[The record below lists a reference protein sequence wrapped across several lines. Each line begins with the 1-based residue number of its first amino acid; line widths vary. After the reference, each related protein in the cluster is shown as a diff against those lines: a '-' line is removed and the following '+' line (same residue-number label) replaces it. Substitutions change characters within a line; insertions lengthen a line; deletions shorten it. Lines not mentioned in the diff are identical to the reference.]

1 MERILIVEDDEK
13 LRKELAFFLNHNG
26 YEAEELCRYE
36 TLVEDIL
43 DSGCDLVLLDI
54 NLPVVDGQYVCR
66 EVRKKSDVPIIMVT
80 SRNSDLDQ
88 LISMNYGADDY
99 VEKPFHPQI
108 LLARIGAILRRVRKG
123 NGTGEIMDCGGCG
136 QEDGGDEDEIGGA
149 DEE

>member
-99 VEKPFHPQI
+99 VEKPFHPHWGDFKKGQE
-108 LLARIGAILRRVRKG
+108 GKWDGGDHGLRRMVA
-123 NGTGEIMDCGGCG
+123 GCG
-136 QEDGGDEDEIGGA
+136 QEDGGNEDEIGGA